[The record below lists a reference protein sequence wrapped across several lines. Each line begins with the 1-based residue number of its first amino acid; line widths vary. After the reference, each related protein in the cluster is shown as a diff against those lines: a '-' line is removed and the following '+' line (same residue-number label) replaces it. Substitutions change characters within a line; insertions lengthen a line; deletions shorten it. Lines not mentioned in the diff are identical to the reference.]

1 MNKPLLPPFYLTERE
16 KEREGK
22 SDPVNRHAQKLVKIK
37 TRADYVEEHTL
48 NESVGEIV
56 RERERVI
63 PKQTEIGKLL

>member
-1 MNKPLLPPFYLTERE
+1 M
-16 KEREGK
+16 REGK

>member
-1 MNKPLLPPFYLTERE
+1 MNKPLLPPFYLT
-16 KEREGK
+16 EREGK

-56 RERERVI
+56 RERERESNT
-63 PKQTEIGKLL
+63 KTD